1 MTGELLIAIAS
12 SGALGGVASGVLAL
26 LKQVVAHSVSS
37 EARVM
42 EVVHDVYDET
52 VDMMRGEIN
61 DNREQLRLLREKIG
75 WLSEENIRLRSRV
88 QFLESFIVQRGLEI
102 PD

>member
-26 LKQVVAHSVSS
+26 LKMRSDSVSS

-52 VDMMRGEIN
+52 VEMMRVEIN

-75 WLSEENIRLRSRV
+75 WLSEENSRLRSRV